1 MDFKSI
7 QSRISSCL
15 RSVGDRLSVLL
26 MDRDFMRLAIAV
38 LVILGFI
45 ALALSFGKI
54 TV

>member
-7 QSRISSCL
+7 QSRISSSL

-26 MDRDFMRLAIAV
+26 MDRDFMRLSIAV

>member
-7 QSRISSCL
+7 QSRISSSL

-45 ALALSFGKI
+45 ALALSFGKM
-54 TV
+54 TL

>member
-7 QSRISSCL
+7 QSRISSSL
-15 RSVGDRLSVLL
+15 RSVGNRLSVLL